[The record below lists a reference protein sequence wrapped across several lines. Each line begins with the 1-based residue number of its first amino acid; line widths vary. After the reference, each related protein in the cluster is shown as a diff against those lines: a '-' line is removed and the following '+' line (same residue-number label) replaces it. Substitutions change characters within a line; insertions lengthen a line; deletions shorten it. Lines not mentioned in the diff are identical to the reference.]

1 MWIFGYKFNSRK
13 LYWHAH
19 SFMKMLKNLKFL
31 IAFLDSYSLSD
42 VAAECSSQDIVRID
56 NTLKQ
61 ILDKLNL
68 LTNSNGYSPSSLL
81 HSRACERPVTSGGSC
96 LSVCLSASHRT
107 TYPTLRS
114 VDVSMVTRKAQL
126 VWRE

>member
-1 MWIFGYKFNSRK
+1 MWIFGYKFNSTK
-13 LYWHAH
+13 LFWHAH
-19 SFMKMLKNLKFL
+19 SFMKMLKNKKFL

-68 LTNSNGYSPSSLL
+68 LTNSNGYSPSPLL
-81 HSRACERPVTSGGSC
+81 HSRACERPVTSPI
-96 LSVCLSASHRT
+96 R
-107 TYPTLRS
+107 R
-114 VDVSMVTRKAQL
+114 
-126 VWRE
+126 